1 MSKHRLFA
9 SVMAADYRKLEK
21 DLHTVI
27 EGGVDGLHFDVM
39 DGNFVPNITFGKDLI
54 AALRPVTDLPFDV
67 HLMVT
72 KPDLIAPQVI
82 EAGANR
88 VAIHPEAEGHLQ
100 RSLTHIR
107 ALGAQPGVALDPAIP
122 PEMIQWV
129 LDDVDYVLVLSVN
142 PGCSGQEFIPSS
154 RRKIAALVEMI
165 EKGGHNVTITLDGG
179 VEPENIGELARLGV
193 NDFVSGG
200 SIFYH
205 RPAADQVREFRKA
218 IQ

>member
-21 DLHTVI
+21 DVRTVI
-27 EGGVDGLHFDVM
+27 EAGVDGLHFDVM
-39 DGNFVPNITFGKDLI
+39 DGNFVPNITFGRDLI
-54 AALRPVTDLPFDV
+54 AGLRPVTDLPFDV

-72 KPDLIAPQVI
+72 KPDLMAPQVI

-100 RSLTHIR
+100 RSLTRIR
-107 ALGAQPGVALDPAIP
+107 ELGAQPGVAVDPALP
-122 PEMIQWV
+122 LEMIEWV
-129 LDDVDYVLVLSVN
+129 LDDVDYVLLLSVN
-142 PGCSGQEFIPSS
+142 PGYSGQEFIPSS
-154 RRKIAALVEMI
+154 RGKIAALVEMI
-165 EKGGHNVTITLDGG
+165 EKGGHDVTITLDGG
-179 VEPENIGELARLGV
+179 VEPENIGELAQLGV

-205 RPAADQVREFRKA
+205 RPAVERVSEFRKA
-218 IQ
+218 IP